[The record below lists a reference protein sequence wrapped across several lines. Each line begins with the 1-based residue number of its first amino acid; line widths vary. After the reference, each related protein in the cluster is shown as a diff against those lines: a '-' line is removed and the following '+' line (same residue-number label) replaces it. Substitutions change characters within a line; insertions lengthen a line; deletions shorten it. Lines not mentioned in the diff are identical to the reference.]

1 MTATSRRHGSIFKHY
16 FLIDKKFQII
26 QNYYSLPLG
35 SNGQQE
41 LLKRTEAD
49 RRRRK
54 IVFVHIVG
62 NLTVKNN
69 RKTAQIIIDFLR

>member
-1 MTATSRRHGSIFKHY
+1 MTATSRRYGSIFKHY

-49 RRRRK
+49 RRRK
-54 IVFVHIVG
+54 IVFVDIVG
-62 NLTVKNN
+62 NLTVKITE
-69 RKTAQIIIDFLR
+69 KQHKSS